1 MRPISTSSRVSNLL
15 LVLSAVLSLLSA
27 CAREPEPSPDYFSWT
42 NPVTDVVVHMPEG
55 WRQSPETANKG
66 ETTIGYFTPNFAS
79 MMGNYGKVTLHYE
92 DMREISGPMTL
103 QKFVGNF
110 IGYMRS
116 QADHLSEPVFELHN
130 GIPHAR
136 LSVEI
141 SHKNRQLL
149 LRARFWTQNGLDY
162 WYAIA
167 ESPIEDG
174 DFAEMAAP
182 LIEELQ
188 ASTLATD

>member
-1 MRPISTSSRVSNLL
+1 LL
-15 LVLSAVLSLLSA
+15 SVALSLLSA

-42 NPVTDVVVHMPEG
+42 NPITGIVVKMPEG
-55 WRQSPETANKG
+55 WRQSPEIARKG
-66 ETTIGYFTPNFAS
+66 ETTVGYFTPNFAS

-92 DMREISGPMTL
+92 DMRQISGPMSL

-110 IGYMRS
+110 VGYMRD
-116 QADHLSEPVFELHN
+116 QADHLSEPVFELYN
-130 GIPHAR
+130 RLPHAR

-149 LRARFWTQNGLDY
+149 LRARFWTQNGRDY

-174 DFAEMAAP
+174 DFAEKATP
-182 LIEELQ
+182 LIEELH
-188 ASTLATD
+188 ASTLADE

>member
-1 MRPISTSSRVSNLL
+1 MDTPSRLSSLL
-15 LVLSAVLSLLSA
+15 LLSAILSFLSA

-42 NPVTDVVVHMPEG
+42 NPVTGAVVHMPEG
-55 WRQSPETANKG
+55 WRQSPETASKG
-66 ETTIGYFTPNFAS
+66 ETTVGYFTPNFAS

-92 DMREISGPMTL
+92 DMRKISGPMTL

-116 QADHLSEPVFELHN
+116 QTDHLSEPIFELHN

-141 SHKNRQLL
+141 SHKNRQFL
-149 LRARFWTQNGLDY
+149 LRARFWTQNGRDY

-174 DFAEMAAP
+174 DFAETATP

-188 ASTLATD
+188 ASTMAIE

>member
-1 MRPISTSSRVSNLL
+1 MQSISTSTRASHFLL
-15 LVLSAVLSLLSA
+15 LLFFALSLLSA
-27 CAREPEPSPDYFSWT
+27 CAQEPEPNPDYFSWT
-42 NPVTDVVVHMPEG
+42 NPVTGAVVKMPEG
-55 WRQSPETANKG
+55 WRQSPETASKG
-66 ETTIGYFTPNFAS
+66 ETTVGYFTPNFAT

-92 DMREISGPMTL
+92 DMRKISGPMTL

-110 IGYMRS
+110 TGYMRGEAN
-116 QADHLSEPVFELHN
+116 QLSEPVFQLHN

-149 LRARFWTQNGLDY
+149 LRARFWTQNGRDY

-167 ESPIEDG
+167 ESLLEDG
-174 DFAEMAAP
+174 TFAEKAAP

-188 ASTLATD
+188 VSTMASQ